1 MACLM
6 LMLRSSRVCAAGAA
20 KVNPQPV
27 PASYFQ
33 VKAEGTHSPEAA
45 RSRGSRSARLAWCGI
60 MDRGRQPPIPFP
72 ECTAMVAFLFLFAPA
87 VVWIAVLIMQRF
99 ETRRDR
105 DRGILMARVAGGR
118 RLAPR
123 FSAVNDNAEPQ
134 RDPGM
139 LMDRHSISTG

>member
-1 MACLM
+1 M
-6 LMLRSSRVCAAGAA
+6 LMLRSFRVCAAGTA

-45 RSRGSRSARLAWCGI
+45 RSRGSRSARLAWCAI
-60 MDRGRQPPIPFP
+60 MDRMRQPPIPFP

-99 ETRRDR
+99 EPRRDQ
-105 DRGILMARVAGGR
+105 DRGILMARVAGGG
-118 RLAPR
+118 RLEPR
-123 FSAVNDNAEPQ
+123 FSAVNDNAEHQ